1 MLMLYHDWDSV
12 CSFKVRMC
20 LLEKQQEYE
29 SQRVSLNNFEHL
41 QPDYLAINPN
51 GLVPTL
57 RHEGRVVV
65 ESSVINE
72 FLDEVFPGPALK
84 PAAPHARA
92 KMRTLVKLQD
102 DVLYHAQRPATFQLM
117 VKRMLSTLSA
127 EEIDSMVSAHPEPQR
142 ARHFMEWATGPVDH
156 EVVAEARRNVEPVLE
171 KLEAALGDGP
181 WLAGEAFS
189 LAECA
194 YAPFVDRL
202 QRLMFD
208 GLWADKPAV
217 AAWMGRLQARP
228 SFADAIG
235 PAEFRMPC
243 PRDDQ

>member
-1 MLMLYHDWDSV
+1 MLVLYHDWDSV

-20 LLEKQQEYE
+20 LLEKQQTYD
-29 SQRVSLNNFEHL
+29 SQRVSLTNFEHL

-57 RHEGRVVV
+57 RHDGRVLV

-72 FLDEVFPGPALK
+72 FLDEVYPEPALK
-84 PAAPHARA
+84 PAEPHARA
-92 KMRTLVKLQD
+92 KMRVLVKLQD

-117 VKRMLSTLSA
+117 VKRMLAALSA
-127 EEIDSMVSAHPEPQR
+127 QEIDDMVSAHPEPQR
-142 ARHFMEWATGPVDH
+142 ARHFMEWATGPVDPD
-156 EVVAEARRNVEPVLE
+156 VVAEARRNVEPVLA
-171 KLEAALGDGP
+171 KLEAALAAGP

-202 QRLMFD
+202 QRLMFEE
-208 GLWADKPAV
+208 LWADKPAV
-217 AAWMGRLQARP
+217 TAWMERLQERP
-228 SFADAIG
+228 SFAEAIG
-235 PAEFRMPC
+235 PREFRMPC
-243 PRDDQ
+243 PQDE